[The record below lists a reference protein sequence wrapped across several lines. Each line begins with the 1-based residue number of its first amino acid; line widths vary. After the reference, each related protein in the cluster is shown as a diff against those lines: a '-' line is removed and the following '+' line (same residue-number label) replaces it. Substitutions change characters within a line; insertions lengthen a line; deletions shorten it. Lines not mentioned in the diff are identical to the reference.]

1 MLPGHAAAGER
12 GGRQRGRGTVVDH
25 LRQHGRRRPVG
36 RIQRDGLGRRPEPG
50 GGRRPL
56 HPWLGSQVHA
66 QKRDLVGVGARHL
79 GDHAGDL
86 ARSGQPGR
94 ARAGLAQQAQ
104 PALAQYPA
112 GGLGEDLQHAAGG
125 AVIQQHGLEGGVE
138 VALLQ
143 KAVALHDEQLI
154 RDQQGL
160 AGVGHIVEVGAH
172 GVGPDLGE
180 HLLIGPAECPG
191 VFGAD
196 NGRGAQVVQRGEFRP
211 PVQSHPMVRGEH
223 EAQGVHQG
231 PRPGDGGPERRRR
244 PVDPGQKLAER
255 AALGEH
261 PGRRGAR
268 VIAPGHRESSWR
280 LCDPPAPPKAADGH
294 SLRTSQ
300 ADRTPDP
307 TVLTTLLPELPIWSN

>member
-12 GGRQRGRGTVVDH
+12 GGRQRGRGTVGDH
-25 LRQHGRRRPVG
+25 LRQPGRRLRPVG

-56 HPWLGSQVHA
+56 HPWLGSQIHA

-160 AGVGHIVEVGAH
+160 AGAGHIVEVGAH

-180 HLLIGPAECPG
+180 HLLIGPAERPG

-196 NGRGAQVVQRGEFRP
+196 NGCGAQVVQRDEFSP
-211 PVQSHPMVRGEH
+211 PVQSHPMLRGEH

-231 PRPGDGGPERRRR
+231 PRPGDGGPSGVAAQSI
-244 PVDPGQKLAER
+244 PDSSSPNAPPSANTR
-255 AALGEH
+255 AAAV
-261 PGRRGAR
+261 RGSSRR
-268 VIAPGHRESSWR
+268 VIKKSSSWR

-307 TVLTTLLPELPIWSN
+307 TVLTTLLPELTI

>member
-1 MLPGHAAAGER
+1 MLPGHAATGEH
-12 GGRQRGRGTVVDH
+12 GGRQRGRGTVGDH
-25 LRQHGRRRPVG
+25 LRQPGRHLRPVG
-36 RIQRDGLGRRPEPG
+36 RIQRDGLGRRTEPR

-56 HPWLGSQVHA
+56 HPWLGSQVQA

-86 ARSGQPGR
+86 ARGGQPGR

-180 HLLIGPAECPG
+180 HLLVGPAECPG
-191 VFGAD
+191 VLGAD
-196 NGRGAQVVQRGEFRP
+196 NGCGAQVVQRGEFRP
-211 PVQSHPMVRGEH
+211 QYRAIPWSEVSMRRRVSTRGPGQETGDPSGVAAQSIPDSSSPNAPPSANTRAAAVRGSS
-223 EAQGVHQG
+223 
-231 PRPGDGGPERRRR
+231 R
-244 PVDPGQKLAER
+244 
-255 AALGEH
+255 
-261 PGRRGAR
+261 R
-268 VIAPGHRESSWR
+268 VIEKSSSWR
-280 LCDPPAPPKAADGH
+280 LSDPPAPPKAADGH

-307 TVLTTLLPELPIWSN
+307 TVLTTLLPELPI